1 MFDIGWSEM
10 AVVALIALLVIGP
23 KELPNT
29 LRMVGRWTRKAKS
42 LTREFRSGF
51 DEMIREAELEDVRK
65 TVEAAKSST
74 IEKSVKDA
82 IDPTGWVDKS
92 LKDAAKVAKAD
103 PPSDG
108 SSSKDP
114 PSGETPSNETV
125 SGTDEQ
131 SAGEKM
137 AGEKDE
143 QPAGEKDEQPAG
155 EKMEANIIS
164 HPTKVAPPDSLTPPP
179 PAEAPHE
186 GATAP
191 EPSNEAVVSEDPA
204 KSAREP

>member
-42 LTREFRSGF
+42 LTREFSSGF

-65 TVEAAKSST
+65 TVESAKSST

-92 LKDAAKVAKAD
+92 LKDVDKVAKAD

-114 PSGETPSNETV
+114 SPSKTSSSETT
-125 SGTDEQ
+125 SGT
-131 SAGEKM
+131 
-137 AGEKDE
+137 
-143 QPAGEKDEQPAG
+143 DEQPAG

-164 HPTKVAPPDSLTPPP
+164 HPTKIAPPDSLTPPP
-179 PAEAPHE
+179 PAEAPQ
-186 GATAP
+186 GDASTP
-191 EPSNEAVVSEDPA
+191 EPSNEAVVSVDPA
-204 KSAREP
+204 KSAREA

>member
-65 TVEAAKSST
+65 TVESAKSST

-92 LKDAAKVAKAD
+92 LKDVDKVAKAD
-103 PPSDG
+103 PPSDD
-108 SSSKDP
+108 SSSTDP
-114 PSGETPSNETV
+114 SPSETSSSETSSGETT
-125 SGTDEQ
+125 SGT
-131 SAGEKM
+131 
-137 AGEKDE
+137 
-143 QPAGEKDEQPAG
+143 DEQPAG

-164 HPTKVAPPDSLTPPP
+164 HPTKIAPPDSLTPPP
-179 PAEAPHE
+179 PAEAPQ
-186 GATAP
+186 GDASTP

-204 KSAREP
+204 KSAREA

>member
-92 LKDAAKVAKAD
+92 LKDVDKVAKAD
-103 PPSDG
+103 PPSDD

-114 PSGETPSNETV
+114 SSSETA
-125 SGTDEQ
+125 SGT
-131 SAGEKM
+131 
-137 AGEKDE
+137 DE

-204 KSAREP
+204 KSAREA

>member
-10 AVVALIALLVIGP
+10 AVVALIAILVIGP

-82 IDPTGWVDKS
+82 IDPTGWVDKN
-92 LKDAAKVAKAD
+92 LKDVAKVAKAD
-103 PPSDG
+103 PPSDA
-108 SSSKDP
+108 SSSDDSASKDP
-114 PSGETPSNETV
+114 SSGETPSGETPSNETV
-125 SGTDEQ
+125 SGT
-131 SAGEKM
+131 
-137 AGEKDE
+137 DE

-155 EKMEANIIS
+155 EKMEANVIA
-164 HPTKVAPPDSLTPPP
+164 HPTKIAPPDSLTPPP
-179 PAEAPHE
+179 PAEAPQG
-186 GATAP
+186 GASAP

-204 KSAREP
+204 KSAREA

>member
-92 LKDAAKVAKAD
+92 LKDVDKVAKAD
-103 PPSDG
+103 PPSDD

-114 PSGETPSNETV
+114 SSSKTA
-125 SGTDEQ
+125 SGT
-131 SAGEKM
+131 
-137 AGEKDE
+137 
-143 QPAGEKDEQPAG
+143 DEQPAG

-164 HPTKVAPPDSLTPPP
+164 HPTKIAPPDSLTPPP

-186 GATAP
+186 GASAP

-204 KSAREP
+204 KSAREA

>member
-10 AVVALIALLVIGP
+10 AVVALIAVLVIGP

-82 IDPTGWVDKS
+82 IDPTGWVDKN
-92 LKDAAKVAKAD
+92 LKDVAKVAKAD
-103 PPSDG
+103 PPSDA
-108 SSSKDP
+108 SSSDDSASKDP
-114 PSGETPSNETV
+114 SSGETPSNETV

-131 SAGEKM
+131 
-137 AGEKDE
+137 
-143 QPAGEKDEQPAG
+143 PAGDKI
-155 EKMEANIIS
+155 EANVIA
-164 HPTKVAPPDSLTPPP
+164 HPTKIAPPDSLTPPP
-179 PAEAPHE
+179 PAEAPQG
-186 GATAP
+186 GASAP

-204 KSAREP
+204 KSAREA

>member
-29 LRMVGRWTRKAKS
+29 LRMVGRWTRKARS

-65 TVEAAKSST
+65 TVESAKSST

-92 LKDAAKVAKAD
+92 LKDVDKVAKAD
-103 PPSDG
+103 PPADD

-114 PSGETPSNETV
+114 SPSKTA
-125 SGTDEQ
+125 SGT
-131 SAGEKM
+131 
-137 AGEKDE
+137 
-143 QPAGEKDEQPAG
+143 DEQPAG

-164 HPTKVAPPDSLTPPP
+164 HQTKIAPPDSLTPPP
-179 PAEAPHE
+179 PAEAPQ
-186 GATAP
+186 GDASAP
-191 EPSNEAVVSEDPA
+191 EPSNEAVATEDPA
-204 KSAREP
+204 KSAREA

>member
-74 IEKSVKDA
+74 IEKSVKDV

-92 LKDAAKVAKAD
+92 LKDVDKVAKAD
-103 PPSDG
+103 PPSDD

-114 PSGETPSNETV
+114 PPSETA

-131 SAGEKM
+131 
-137 AGEKDE
+137 
-143 QPAGEKDEQPAG
+143 PADEKDEQPAG

-164 HPTKVAPPDSLTPPP
+164 HPTKIAPPDSLTPPP
-179 PAEAPHE
+179 PTEAPHG
-186 GATAP
+186 GASAP

-204 KSAREP
+204 KSAREA